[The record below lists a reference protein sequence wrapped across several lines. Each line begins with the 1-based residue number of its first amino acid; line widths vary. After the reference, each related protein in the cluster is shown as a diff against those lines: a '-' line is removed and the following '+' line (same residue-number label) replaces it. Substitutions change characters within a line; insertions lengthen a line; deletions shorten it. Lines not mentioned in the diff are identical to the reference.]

1 MGSPRGLYIVKDL
14 SGGGEGGLISRSR
27 VETIHCG
34 WNIDI
39 ANYSKSAI
47 MAWEISTQYNKCTAS
62 NFKAQ

>member
-39 ANYSKSAI
+39 ASSSKSAI
-47 MAWEISTQYNKCTAS
+47 VVGHILSVAH
-62 NFKAQ
+62 